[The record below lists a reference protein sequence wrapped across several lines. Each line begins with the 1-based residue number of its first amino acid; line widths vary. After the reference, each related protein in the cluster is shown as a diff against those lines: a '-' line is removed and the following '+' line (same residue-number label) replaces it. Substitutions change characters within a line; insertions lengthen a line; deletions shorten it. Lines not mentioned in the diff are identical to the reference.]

1 MTISSQDWKNFI
13 NKLSKIDQTA
23 GALMEYYIDTHGID
37 NPEIVNYAYSLTSKY
52 GEAAGALAA
61 EWYDQ
66 VAEASGK
73 VLPAA
78 EAAEVPE
85 YKEVAKAVNG
95 TKKTGNIKTVANSVG
110 RLVKRTGVDTTMK
123 NAIRDHAEWAW
134 IPNGDT
140 CVFCLTLASNGWQPA
155 SESQMHGGHAEHIH
169 ANCDCTFAVRFDKS
183 TKYSGYDPAKYKQM
197 YDEAEGFR
205 SKDKINAMR
214 RANYA
219 ENKDK
224 INAQKRIAYANRK
237 SVEKGYAN
245 IVDRIGTNNVD
256 MNYIRSQEYRNK
268 FDKLSNNP
276 DLNKVLYDNAVKILD
291 DNKGTDTETTMVLS
305 NLDTIVNKRGE
316 KDALGVSLSPGQIG
330 MLKNKTNLV
339 GLHNHPTNLPPNGSD
354 LVAAGSRRYEFGVIA
369 THDGKLYKYSAGD
382 KPFLAT
388 TFDKTVDKYKGPEYN
403 LSTQDAFIKALN
415 DFRERNGIKWQLI
428 E

>member
-73 VLPAA
+73 ALPAA

-95 TKKTGNIKTVANSVG
+95 TKKTGNVKTVANSVG

-155 SESQMHGGHAEHIH
+155 SESQMHGGHADHIH
-169 ANCDCTFAVRFDKS
+169 ANCDCTFAVRFDKN

-197 YDEAEGFR
+197 YDEAEGIR

-224 INAQKRIAYANRK
+224 INAQKRIAYAERKMRNDASTSGPKDITGLFKDNLSKNRSFVTNASEYIAPDGQTYK
-237 SVEKGYAN
+237 VNGNNILIDHNEEEKETAALLSRALGEKVELCPRVCGKIEGVETPDYLVGDNKERWDRKGLNGSGKDAMRDAIKRHRGQAEN
-245 IVDRIGTNNVD
+245 FIVDI
-256 MNYIRSQEYRNK
+256 
-268 FDKLSNNP
+268 SNW
-276 DLNKVLYDNAVKILD
+276 
-291 DNKGTDTETTMVLS
+291 KGEEKAAIDQIDRVFSSYNTS
-305 NLDTIVNKRGE
+305 FVNSVIITKDGE
-316 KDALGVSLSPGQIG
+316 IK
-330 MLKNKTNLV
+330 
-339 GLHNHPTNLPPNGSD
+339 
-354 LVAAGSRRYEFGVIA
+354 
-369 THDGKLYKYSAGD
+369 
-382 KPFLAT
+382 
-388 TFDKTVDKYKGPEYN
+388 
-403 LSTQDAFIKALN
+403 KALK
-415 DFRERNGIKWQLI
+415 R
-428 E
+428 